1 MKFPFKQLYLDLSG
15 KWPDLSTYERFER
28 AIALVL
34 GIVVGIV
41 TILATFRLA
50 GNLYISV
57 VLKENFLKYVVFQ
70 STFGAIMVVL
80 IALEFNRSIAGILT
94 GQSALLQAQSFILIG
109 ILALVRKFVIL
120 DIGKTPPEAVIGLAV
135 ATLALA
141 GVYWLIGRRTEV
153 EKVDIS

>member
-1 MKFPFKQLYLDLSG
+1 MRLPFKQFFLDLSG

-94 GQSALLQAQSFILIG
+94 GQSALLQAQSFVLIG

-120 DIGKTPPEAVIGLAV
+120 DVSKTPPEAVIGLAV
-135 ATLALA
+135 ATIALA
-141 GVYWLIGRRTEV
+141 GVYWLIGRRNDTGT
-153 EKVDIS
+153 INSS

>member
-1 MKFPFKQLYLDLSG
+1 MKFPFKQLFLDLSS